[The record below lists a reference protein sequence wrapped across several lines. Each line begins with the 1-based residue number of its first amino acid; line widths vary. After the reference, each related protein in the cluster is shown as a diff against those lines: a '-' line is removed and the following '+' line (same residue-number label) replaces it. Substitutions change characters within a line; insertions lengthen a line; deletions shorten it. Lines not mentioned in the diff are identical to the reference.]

1 MHSHQNDDSTL
12 LTLERVQQLAGMNA
26 EHCERA
32 ISSIEIKALLAEV
45 LVLRANQPGAIPS
58 LNELLAESV
67 EQTVWPKEVDVIVN
81 CLGDISALPDEHLRR
96 VKKHVTRLWLERCH
110 THTIITAAKE
120 LVALFINHAKRQSK
134 QEATA

>member
-12 LTLERVQQLAGMNA
+12 LTLERIQQLSGMNA

-45 LVLRANQPGAIPS
+45 LVHRANQPGRMPS
-58 LNELLAESV
+58 LDELLAESV
-67 EQTVWPKEVDVIVN
+67 EQTVWPKEVDVIVG
-81 CLGDISALPDEHLRR
+81 CLGGISALPEEHLRR
-96 VKKHVTRLWLERCH
+96 VKKHVTRLWLERRP
-110 THTIITAAKE
+110 THNIITAGKE
-120 LVALFINHAKRQSK
+120 QVALFSNHSTRHSK